1 MRIPFGTISIT
12 PKAKEL
18 VNEARD
24 SGRVSNGKYVKEFEQ
39 GFAKIVGVKEA
50 VAVSTGTDADMIT
63 LSVLYDFGAKRG
75 DEIIV
80 PALSFVSTGNAVLH
94 AGFIPV
100 FVDVERDTFNINP
113 ELVEG
118 AITPRTKAIM
128 PVHLMGKPAD
138 MDAICQ
144 IAKQHGLY
152 VIEDAAEAHGAIYKG
167 KNVGSIGDMGA
178 FSTYVAHLVSS
189 VEGGMI
195 TTNNSDFADIAR
207 ALRNHGKFCHCQVC
221 TSNAKFGH
229 CPDRFVFSRIGYS
242 AKMNDLE
249 AAVGVGSLEIYEKV
263 LAIRRKNLLS
273 FMKKFEEFKPYLTTF
288 REEAHE
294 QIGPHAFPFVA
305 AEGALFTR
313 GELYEYIE
321 EKEID
326 ARQLFSSMPTQ
337 CKGFEFLGHTVGE
350 FPNAEF
356 IGNNGLHIGVHQDI
370 TEEHIEYFMQTIKEF
385 LETYI
390 K

>member
-18 VNEARD
+18 VNEALD

-39 GFAKIVGVKEA
+39 GFAKIVGVKEV
-50 VAVSTGTDADMIT
+50 VAVSSGTDADTIA
-63 LSVLYDFGAKRG
+63 LAVLHDFGAKRG

-100 FVDVERDTFNINP
+100 FVDVKRETYNIDP
-113 ELVEG
+113 TKIEE
-118 AITPRTKAIM
+118 AITEKTKAIM

-195 TTNNSDFADIAR
+195 TTDNSDFADIAR

-221 TSNAKFGH
+221 SSNAKFGH
-229 CPDRFVFSRIGYS
+229 CPDRFLFSRIGYS

-273 FMKKFEEFKPYLTTF
+273 FMKKFEAFKPYLTTF

-294 QIGPHAFPFVA
+294 QIGPHAFPFVV
-305 AEGALFTR
+305 AEGAPFTR

-337 CKGFEFLGHTVGE
+337 CKGFEFLGHKAGE

-385 LETYI
+385 LETHI